1 MRQKQQRTRP
11 DVVTNPLDFSNP
23 KKEMIYHA
31 LEPLDLVATECEQK
45 WGSNRLQRL
54 VDPDT
59 AARFGS
65 AKAKL
70 DLAIM
75 EDDVKGVV
83 KRAAVMIRA
92 WKALDAEATASGSVG
107 VSRKV
112 RIITAASGR
121 SYAICK
127 DEATAREVVRSKTA
141 GDASV
146 WSLQEVVRVLESD
159 RHNLVSVTKDIFKD
173 AEVGGIKKKEKK
185 QALNDEIP
193 F

>member
-1 MRQKQQRTRP
+1 MRNRQPQRP
-11 DVVTNPLDFSNP
+11 DPITNPLDYSNP

-31 LEPLDLVATECEQK
+31 LERLDAVATSCENR
-45 WGSNRLQRL
+45 WGSGRLPGL
-54 VDPDT
+54 VDPDM
-59 AARFGS
+59 AAKFGS

-70 DLAIM
+70 DACIM
-75 EDDVKGVV
+75 NDDVEGVIR
-83 KRAAVMIRA
+83 RASVMVRA
-92 WKALDAEATASGSVG
+92 WQALDKAAAESGAE
-107 VSRKV
+107 KV
-112 RIITAASGR
+112 TSKCRIVTAAAGR